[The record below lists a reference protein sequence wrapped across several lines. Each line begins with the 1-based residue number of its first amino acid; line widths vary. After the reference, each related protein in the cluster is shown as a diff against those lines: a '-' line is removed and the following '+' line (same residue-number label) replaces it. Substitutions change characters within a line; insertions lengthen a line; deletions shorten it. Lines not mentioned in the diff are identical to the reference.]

1 MIISVASG
9 KGGTGKT
16 TVAVNLALSI
26 DNVQFLDCDVEEPN
40 AHIFL
45 KPQIK
50 EQKKAYIP
58 VPEIDESK
66 CVYCGK
72 CAKICVYNAIAVLPP
87 QSGKKGATLVFAQLC
102 HGCGACSA
110 LCPEKAIKEVNREIG
125 VVESGA
131 CGQIDFVHGKLNI
144 GEAMSPPLIRQV
156 KDEINHCKTII
167 IDAPPG
173 TSCPVVASVKGSDFC
188 LLVTEPTPFG
198 LNDLILAVEVLRKIK
213 IPFGVVI
220 NRADLGNTKTEEYCK
235 KENIAVLMR
244 IPFKK
249 EIAMAYSKG
258 EPMVKVFPEY
268 KEDFIQL
275 YKQIVANVSDKRV
288 EECKD
293 GKQPSRK

>member
-16 TVAVNLALSI
+16 TIAVNLALSI

-45 KPQIK
+45 KPVIK

-66 CVYCGK
+66 CNYCGK
-72 CAKICVYNAIAVLPP
+72 CAKVCVYNAIAVLPS
-87 QSGKKGATLVFAQLC
+87 QNGKKGNTLVFANLC

-110 LCPEKAIKEVNREIG
+110 LCPESAIKEVNREIG
-125 VVESGA
+125 VVESGNS
-131 CGQIDFVHGKLNI
+131 GKMEFVHGKLNI
-144 GEAMSPPLIRQV
+144 AEAMSPPLIRQV
-156 KDEINHCKTII
+156 REFIDPHKNVI

-173 TSCPVVASVKGSDFC
+173 TSCPVIASIKNSDFC

-198 LNDLILAVEVLRKIK
+198 LHDLMLAVGVLRKIT

-220 NRADLGNTKTEEYCK
+220 NRADLGNKKTEEFCS
-235 KENIAVLMR
+235 KEGIPILMR

-249 EIAMAYSKG
+249 EIAVIYSKG
-258 EPMVKVFPEY
+258 ESMLKEFPEY
-268 KEDFIQL
+268 KNYF
-275 YKQIVANVSDKRV
+275 V
-288 EECKD
+288 ELFKKIKENI
-293 GKQPSRK
+293 